1 MMPSWITVQP
11 SSGNGSDTVTVKVA
25 ENDNKDA
32 RRGTV
37 TISTTNS
44 IGDKKTVT
52 LTVVQNGKPE
62 GADVIQVSFYRL
74 LNNMTI
80 PKVVFFH
87 QGEVKPTV
95 SQVVVGGHNIPLNWG
110 SYDSAL
116 GGYKVFY
123 DDTNNYL
130 QNSDWY
136 QLSEGDKIPY
146 IGTGGV
152 YGGYNFVLRKM
163 WTNVSFRNVTFRTV
177 DTGSAGTLG
186 YFMDCEVSLY
196 TTMYNLNTYIV
207 YDASLKPDQPL
218 YSLNA
223 TMSYDELGGA
233 TSQKKTIQFWLTF
246 NRTGQASSDVSQ
258 WYKSNNLMS
267 SEQFHSN
274 YTNVKIQLPS
284 EKVYEHLTE
293 SGAYDLDRSAWS
305 FQ

>member
-11 SSGNGSDTVTVKVA
+11 SSGTGSNTVTVNVA
-25 ENDNKDA
+25 KNDNKDA

-44 IGDKKTVT
+44 VGDKKTVT

-74 LNNMTI
+74 LNNITT

-87 QGEVKPTV
+87 PGNVKPTI
-95 SQVVVGGHNIPLNWG
+95 SEVVVGSHTIPLNWG
-110 SYDSAL
+110 SYDSSL

-123 DDTNNYL
+123 DDNNNYL
-130 QNSDWY
+130 PISDWY
-136 QLSEGDKIPY
+136 LLSEGDRIPY
-146 IGTGGV
+146 IGTSGV
-152 YGGYNFVLRKM
+152 YGGYEFILRKM
-163 WTNVSFRNVTFRTV
+163 WVNVSLRNVTFRTV
-177 DTGSAGTLG
+177 DTGVTGSSG

-196 TTMYNLNTYIV
+196 TTMYKLNTYIV
-207 YDASLKPDQPL
+207 YDGSLKPNQPL

-233 TSQKKTIQFWLTF
+233 TSQKKTIQFLLTF
-246 NRTGQASSDVSQ
+246 DRTGQASSDVSQ
-258 WYKSNNLMS
+258 WYKSNNNTS
-267 SEQFHSN
+267 TEQFNNS
-274 YTNVKIQLPS
+274 YTNVQIQLPS
-284 EKVYEHLTE
+284 QKVYEQLTD
-293 SGAYDLDRSAWS
+293 SGAYDLDRQAWN